1 MHPSEMQI
9 EGDIMDNGIFV
20 LTIEDNE
27 EFFDMYFTTLEK
39 ATKFIFDNY
48 GHKDKI
54 RKVTNEYYE
63 SKLFTF
69 TIKHWIVD

>member
-1 MHPSEMQI
+1 MQYK
-9 EGDIMDNGIFV
+9 GDIMDGIYV
-20 LTIEDNE
+20 LTIEENE
-27 EFFDMYFTTLEK
+27 EFIDMYFSTLEK

-48 GHKDKI
+48 GDKDKI

-69 TIKHWIVD
+69 TIKCMVVDQERF